1 MPLATGKRMRGS
13 RRGGTQ
19 QSSTD
24 SPTGTRA
31 ESAASVSQRSP
42 ASLRFASSEASRNL
56 GQRLVMANGAE
67 DLQIREC
74 RAWTNPVPRG
84 LSRTRKFRMQGSPPL
99 LGPHLLCA
107 GSAHL
112 GVGRRLLAR
121 ADLRD
126 ARDPRIPRLSLL
138 ARGCPCD
145 NKGRSLTNAVTSVGY
160 DCSTPHRS
168 RPPRGRFAQRPIA
181 RAVLKVGRQP
191 RSADVLSHCEDPTA
205 RAGAVPLR
213 PKRYDVL
220 ARNELARVPRRLL
233 LAWQSSHDAVM
244 PAKAT
249 KQKTCGPVASLE
261 PALFLGDPDRLDAVA
276 GACFGDRRR
285 QVVAN
290 GSV

>member
-1 MPLATGKRMRGS
+1 MLARSQLTLTAASIMTRKRRAALLPFSGMHLGLRTAAPCYAREGRLS
-13 RRGGTQ
+13 RRSDRRPRHRGG
-19 QSSTD
+19 D
-24 SPTGTRA
+24 
-31 ESAASVSQRSP
+31 
-42 ASLRFASSEASRNL
+42 
-56 GQRLVMANGAE
+56 
-67 DLQIREC
+67 
-74 RAWTNPVPRG
+74 
-84 LSRTRKFRMQGSPPL
+84 
-99 LGPHLLCA
+99 GP
-107 GSAHL
+107 
-112 GVGRRLLAR
+112 
-121 ADLRD
+121 
-126 ARDPRIPRLSLL
+126 RDPRIPRLSLL
-138 ARGCPCD
+138 ARRCPCD

-249 KQKTCGPVASLE
+249 KQKTCRPVASLE

>member
-1 MPLATGKRMRGS
+1 MIAGAIRCPRRVLLVARVLAERLQAR
-13 RRGGTQ
+13 
-19 QSSTD
+19 
-24 SPTGTRA
+24 
-31 ESAASVSQRSP
+31 
-42 ASLRFASSEASRNL
+42 ASR
-56 GQRLVMANGAE
+56 
-67 DLQIREC
+67 
-74 RAWTNPVPRG
+74 
-84 LSRTRKFRMQGSPPL
+84 K
-99 LGPHLLCA
+99 
-107 GSAHL
+107 AHL
-112 GVGRRLLAR
+112 
-121 ADLRD
+121 
-126 ARDPRIPRLSLL
+126 PRIPRLSLL
-138 ARGCPCD
+138 ARRRPCD

-181 RAVLKVGRQP
+181 RLCSRSVASPGQRTYFRTARIRQP
-191 RSADVLSHCEDPTA
+191 GP
-205 RAGAVPLR
+205 AVPLR

-249 KQKTCGPVASLE
+249 KQKTCRPVASLE